1 MLAMLCIWF
10 HVEAAWIFWGFFF
23 LWSSKNRSHSA
34 AIFCVLVLHV
44 HFFLSSLV

>member
-10 HVEAAWIFWGFFF
+10 HVEAARGFFWGGG